1 MNDGVVGSVTGAPW
15 RVGWHPVPTAS
26 FFAVVGVLAGYFA
39 GQFGAGTAVFGGVFV
54 AVGVLVPSVRKTG
67 VGAAVVAVVVFF
79 GVGAEAVVETARR
92 FGLDARGPAEE
103 ISGLVLDI
111 SPADAG
117 ATVEATEVV
126 GGAVAWL
133 SVSSL
138 GGAAVGVAVWLVC
151 AAYVNKVHAGV
162 REELLER
169 VREAGEEVLGGE
181 VYTLTHPVG
190 TVPVVGS
197 ARRYDVANLRVS
209 ASSVEIHH
217 GSVIDMESR
226 AVDVGEGTEEVYY
239 DRISSVGYDG
249 RRLRIRTADGEPV
262 NVVTSE
268 KPGELLKE
276 VRENLRAYKDRH
288 GRTVGADEAGGRG
301 GDPVYEREVGT
312 EEATDAEAA
321 SETEGDTKS
330 GDDEVGDDGDRN
342 GKSDEDS
349 KDRRGGGEAVFTEE
363 DDVEETFQGSE
374 DAEDLLSGDIDGSE
388 DGINDEDKNDDRPT
402 EDEQG

>member
-1 MNDGVVGSVTGAPW
+1 MNDGVVVSVTGALW

-39 GQFGAGTAVFGGVFV
+39 GWFGVGTAVFGGFFV
-54 AVGVLVPSVRKTG
+54 ALGVVLPLVRKTG

-79 GVGAEAVVETARR
+79 GVGAEAVVETARG

-103 ISGLVLDI
+103 ISALVLDI
-111 SPADAG
+111 SPASAG
-117 ATVEATEVV
+117 DTVEATDVV

-138 GGAAVGVAVWLVC
+138 GGAAVGVAAWLVC
-151 AAYVNKVHAGV
+151 AAYVNTAHAGV
-162 REELLER
+162 REELLGR
-169 VREAGEEVLGGE
+169 VRKAGEEVLGGD

-197 ARRYDVANLRVS
+197 ARRYDVANLRVT

-217 GSVIDMESR
+217 GSVVSMAPR
-226 AVDVGEGTEEVYY
+226 AVDVGEETEEVYY

-262 NVVTSE
+262 KVVTSE
-268 KPGELLKE
+268 KPAELLKE

-288 GRTVGADEAGGRG
+288 GRTVGADEVGGRG
-301 GDPVYEREVGT
+301 GDPGYEEGGGT
-312 EEATDAEAA
+312 EEATEAETA
-321 SETEGDTKS
+321 SETEDDTTS
-330 GDDEVGDDGDRN
+330 RDDGVGDNSDSDGR
-342 GKSDEDS
+342 SDEGS
-349 KDRRGGGEAVFTEE
+349 EDRRGGDEAVFTGE
-363 DDVEETFQGSE
+363 DDVEYFQGSE
-374 DAEDLLSGDIDGSE
+374 DAEDLLSGDIDGGKDRS
-388 DGINDEDKNDDRPT
+388 NDEDMTDDHPS
-402 EDEQG
+402 EDDQG